1 MAISAI
7 SIGYSTEFY
16 FGAIVFGLVFLFY
29 FTLWVLAPVVLFFVG
44 IFERDTVRA
53 LVLMDDLTP
62 APIAPRMQQK
72 INDAVRRGYIRLGLF
87 KNAGKGFSGRRFC
100 TLLMSPDETILM
112 VVGHRMSPSR
122 TTLMS
127 RLDNG
132 RWVITTDS
140 GLLSD
145 LTGHDV
151 AQTLCDCTFA
161 GQLLYHCQCIEMLG
175 RHLMSFK
182 SEEASELFVN
192 WLLERARRQE
202 EHGWLR
208 AVPNRENT
216 WVFRP
221 RGALRIALDYARAIR
236 NVQAVARLGRAK
248 SKEAEMLEFQ

>member
-7 SIGYSTEFY
+7 FIGYSTEFY
-16 FGAIVFGLVFLFY
+16 VAIGFGLAFLFY
-29 FTLWVLAPVVLFFVG
+29 FTLWVLAPVAIFFVG

-53 LVLMDDLTP
+53 LQCMDDQTP
-62 APIAPRMQQK
+62 APIAARMQQK
-72 INDAVRRGYIRLGLF
+72 INDAVRRGYTRIGLF
-87 KNAGKGFSGRRFC
+87 KNTGKGFWGRRFC

-132 RWVITTDS
+132 RWVITADS
-140 GLLSD
+140 VLSTD

-161 GQLLYHCQCIEMLG
+161 GQLLYHRQCLEMLG
-175 RHLMSFK
+175 APAIYFK
-182 SEEASELFVN
+182 SDEGPELFVN
-192 WLLERARRQE
+192 WMLERARRQE

-216 WVFRP
+216 WVYRP
-221 RGALRIALDYARAIR
+221 KGAFRIALDYSRAFR
-236 NVQAVARLGRAK
+236 NVQNVAKLGRAK
-248 SKEAEMLEFQ
+248 SKEAEMLDFQ

>member
-7 SIGYSTEFY
+7 SLGYSTEFY
-16 FGAIVFGLVFLFY
+16 YVAIVFGIPFLFY
-29 FTLWVLAPVVLFFVG
+29 FTLWVLAPVAIFFVG

-53 LVLMDDLTP
+53 LLRVDDLTP
-62 APIAPRMQQK
+62 APIAPRMQHK
-72 INDAVRRGYIRLGLF
+72 INDAVRRGYLRLGLF

-140 GLLSD
+140 GLLND

-161 GQLLYHCQCIEMLG
+161 GQLLYHRQCIDMLG
-175 RHLMSFK
+175 APPIYFK

-216 WVFRP
+216 WVFRS
-221 RGALRIALDYARAIR
+221 RGALRIALDYSRAIR
-236 NVQAVARLGRAK
+236 YVQTVARLGRAK
-248 SKEAEMLEFQ
+248 SKEAETLEFQ